1 MILGNFSLLSTD
13 TLQSNLGVTKCFLGK
28 IRPMIMK
35 SGTLSSKTISSGR
48 SLMFDSH
55 GVIMRGT
62 INANNC
68 MGLISAI

>member
-1 MILGNFSLLSTD
+1 MI
-13 TLQSNLGVTKCFLGK
+13 

-55 GVIMRGT
+55 RVIMRGT